1 MYGLEV
7 WTQEEYDAYWENLRY
22 QERTAGLVDNETM
35 LSLDYPVAPKV
46 LARRHC
52 SAPPYQSAAHL
63 KKIQSFA
70 KRAAVRLGPMAAKLV
85 GAMYRSLATDDPLNR
100 DYLMRAFYGKP
111 EKRTQ
116 AKDGIIH
123 RKHWKK
129 RGGKTS

>member
-1 MYGLEV
+1 MKYKTVKNDTLIDG
-7 WTQEEYDAYWENLRY
+7 DF
-22 QERTAGLVDNETM
+22 M
-35 LSLDYPVAPKV
+35 LSLNHPVAPQV
-46 LARRHC
+46 LTRAACAAR
-52 SAPPYQSAAHL
+52 PPYQSPQHL
-63 KKIQSFA
+63 RQVQSFA

-100 DYLMRAFYGKP
+100 DHLMRAFYGKP